1 MKKINR
7 YLILT
12 AIVLVCAVANV
23 ILFLTVPDGR
33 TDTGVFWLV
42 WTFMTPVALLAAC
55 ALHLWGTRK
64 SAGDL
69 VSMTVVYYLS
79 IIFTLAYLTAGLIF
93 AYLPWKKM
101 VLPLIVELVI
111 TAAYILAAMYFLRG
125 AEYIR
130 AEETHTR
137 GKVLYIRFLKA
148 DVDDCI
154 AKAQS
159 EELKAALVQLSD
171 NMRFSDP
178 MSHPSLAA
186 IEGELTATVAE
197 ISEKIDREEESEAMA
212 LVDKAQKALEKRNS
226 RCLMLK

>member
-79 IIFTLAYLTAGLIF
+79 VIFTLAYLTAGLIF

-159 EELKAALVQLSD
+159 EELKAALAQLSD
-171 NMRFSDP
+171 NVRFSDP

>member
-7 YLILT
+7 YLVLL

-23 ILFLTVPDGR
+23 ILFLTVPSGR

-42 WTFMTPVALLAAC
+42 WAFMTPVALLAAI

-79 IIFTLAYLTAGLIF
+79 IIFTLAYVAAGLIF
-93 AYLPWKKM
+93 AYLPWKKI

-111 TAAYILAAMYFLRG
+111 TAVYILAAMYFLRS

-154 AKAQS
+154 AKAKG
-159 EELKAALVQLSD
+159 EELKTALCKFADDV
-171 NMRFSDP
+171 RFSDP
-178 MSHPSLAA
+178 MSHPSLAVV
-186 IEGELTATVAE
+186 EGELTATVQKIA
-197 ISEKIDREEESEAMA
+197 EKIDGEKEDEAMA
-212 LVDKAQKALEKRNS
+212 LVEKAKKALESRNS